1 MDMAKDLRGRKALTV
16 RPLRLAVAMATAGL
30 LLTLTACQ
38 DDGADRADDGR
49 ASIVAPGRPGEKSR
63 TLTPEQAAR
72 AKPDDSPN
80 AADHAY
86 VRRMIEHHR
95 QALVMS
101 ALAPERAAAEPVKRL
116 AERIAAAQKPE
127 IGAMEK
133 WTARHPA
140 PPPGSGGPPAGHG
153 HGQDQS
159 HGQNHGQGQGQDHAS
174 MPGMATEQQL
184 KELADARGADF
195 DRLFLKL
202 MTAHHEGALAMAGE
216 ALAGG
221 NNVAVEEMATE
232 VVATQSAEIHR
243 MRAMG

>member
-1 MDMAKDLRGRKALTV
+1 MDMAEALRGREASTAL
-16 RPLRLAVAMATAGL
+16 LRRTAAAIATAGL
-30 LLTLTACQ
+30 LLTLAGCQ
-38 DDGADRADDGR
+38 GEDKGADGAGEGQPVV
-49 ASIVAPGRPGEKSR
+49 VAPGRPGEKAR
-63 TLTPEQAAR
+63 TLTPEQAAK

-86 VRRMIEHHR
+86 VQRMIEHHR
-95 QALVMS
+95 QALTMS
-101 ALAPERAAAEPVKRL
+101 ALAPERASADGVKRL
-116 AERIAAAQKPE
+116 ADRISAAQQPE

-133 WTARHPA
+133 WLTLHPA
-140 PPPGSGGPPAGHG
+140 PAGGSGGHD
-153 HGQDQS
+153 H
-159 HGQNHGQGQGQDHAS
+159 DHAAIA

-184 KELADARGADF
+184 EELTGARGPDF

-202 MTAHHEGALAMAGE
+202 MTAHHEGALKMAGE
-216 ALAGG
+216 ALTAG

>member
-1 MDMAKDLRGRKALTV
+1 MDMAKDLRGRKALPA
-16 RPLRLAVAMATAGL
+16 RPLRLAAATATAGL

-80 AADHAY
+80 AADHSY
-86 VRRMIEHHR
+86 VQRMIEHHR
-95 QALVMS
+95 QALTMS
-101 ALAPERAAAEPVKRL
+101 ALAPERAAADPVKRL
-116 AERIAAAQKPE
+116 AERISAAQKPE
-127 IGAMEK
+127 IGAMQK
-133 WTARHPA
+133 WLALHPA
-140 PPPGSGGPPAGHG
+140 PAPGH
-153 HGQDQS
+153 D
-159 HGQNHGQGQGQDHAS
+159 QDHDHDHGS

-184 KELADARGADF
+184 AELSDARGADF

-202 MTAHHEGALAMAGE
+202 MTAHHEGALTMAGE

-221 NNVAVEEMATE
+221 NNPAVEEMANE

>member
-1 MDMAKDLRGRKALTV
+1 MAKAHGVLRTVLSARPGRI
-16 RPLRLAVAMATAGL
+16 AVTAAATAVTAGL
-30 LLTLTACQ
+30 LLTLPGCQ
-38 DDGADRADDGR
+38 GDDGSDRAT
-49 ASIVAPGRPGEKSR
+49 IVAPGGPGEKAR
-63 TLTPEQAAR
+63 HLTPEEAAK

-86 VRRMIEHHR
+86 VSRMIEHHR
-95 QALVMS
+95 QALTMS
-101 ALAPERAAAEPVKRL
+101 ALAPDRAASDGVKRL
-116 AERIAAAQKPE
+116 AERITAAQKPE

-133 WTARHPA
+133 WLSRHPA
-140 PPPGSGGPPAGHG
+140 TPTPPATTTPAAPAAGHD
-153 HGQDQS
+153 HG
-159 HGQNHGQGQGQDHAS
+159 A

-184 KELADARGADF
+184 AELTAARGNDF

-202 MTAHHEGALAMAGE
+202 MTAHHEGAVTMAGQ

>member
-1 MDMAKDLRGRKALTV
+1 MDMAKDLRGREALTV
-16 RPLRLAVAMATAGL
+16 RPLRLAAAMATAGL

-95 QALVMS
+95 QALTMS
-101 ALAPERAAAEPVKRL
+101 ALAPDRASADRVKRL
-116 AERIAAAQKPE
+116 AERILAAQKPE

-133 WTARHPA
+133 WSARHPEA
-140 PPPGSGGPPAGHG
+140 PAGSGGPSAGHG
-153 HGQDQS
+153 HG
-159 HGQNHGQGQGQDHAS
+159 HAQDHAA

-184 KELADARGADF
+184 KALTDARGADF
-195 DRLFLKL
+195 DRLFLTL
-202 MTAHHEGALAMAGE
+202 MTAHHEGAVTMAGE
-216 ALAGG
+216 VLAGG
-221 NNVAVEEMATE
+221 NNLAVEEMANE

>member
-1 MDMAKDLRGRKALTV
+1 MDMAKDLGGRRRALPAPPV
-16 RPLRLAVAMATAGL
+16 RITAVLAAAAGL
-30 LLTLTACQ
+30 LLTLSGCQ
-38 DDGADRADDGR
+38 GDRGTDRADDGR
-49 ASIVAPGRPGEKSR
+49 ATVVAPGRPGEAAR
-63 TLTPEQAAR
+63 RLAPEEAAR

-86 VRRMIEHHR
+86 VSHMIEHHR
-95 QALVMS
+95 QALTMS
-101 ALAPERAAAEPVKRL
+101 ALAPERAAADAVKRL
-116 AERIAAAQKPE
+116 AERITAAQKPE

-133 WTARHPA
+133 WLARHPA
-140 PPPGSGGPPAGHG
+140 PATPAAPATPPAPAAGHD
-153 HGQDQS
+153 HG
-159 HGQNHGQGQGQDHAS
+159 A

-184 KELADARGADF
+184 TELAAAGGTDF

-202 MTAHHEGALAMAGE
+202 MTAHHEGAVKMAGE

-243 MRAMG
+243 MRTMG

>member
-1 MDMAKDLRGRKALTV
+1 MDMAKDLRGRKASTA
-16 RPLRLAVAMATAGL
+16 RPLRLAAATATAGL

-49 ASIVAPGRPGEKSR
+49 TPIVAPGRPGEKSR
-63 TLTPEQAAR
+63 TLSPEQAAK

-86 VRRMIEHHR
+86 VQRMIEHHR
-95 QALVMS
+95 QALTMS
-101 ALAPERAAAEPVKRL
+101 ELAPERAAADPVKRL
-116 AERIAAAQKPE
+116 AERITAGQKPE
-127 IGAMEK
+127 IGAMQK
-133 WTARHPA
+133 WLALHPA
-140 PPPGSGGPPAGHG
+140 PAAGSGTAAPGHG
-153 HGQDQS
+153 PGHGTG
-159 HGQNHGQGQGQDHAS
+159 HDHAS

-184 KELADARGADF
+184 RELADARGADF

-202 MTAHHEGALAMAGE
+202 MTAHHEGALTMAGE

-221 NNVAVEEMATE
+221 NNPAVEEMANE

-243 MRAMG
+243 MRTMG